1 MLSPLV
7 FLFYGKPY
15 IITKHKLNIMEKT
28 IFHYDDFSDRLFIS
42 CNDRNKKVTGSIRV
56 LNLIVDFTT
65 ENKAVGI
72 EILEVSKYLE
82 SLNIDSKILNN
93 LTNAEFVFQQ
103 KIDGYLIYFILQ
115 TENQVERVPYNIV
128 ELPIINTN

>member
-1 MLSPLV
+1 
-7 FLFYGKPY
+7 
-15 IITKHKLNIMEKT
+15 MEKT

>member
-1 MLSPLV
+1 ML
-7 FLFYGKPY
+7 YGKPY

-42 CNDRNKKVTGSIRV
+42 CKSRSEKVTGSIRI
-56 LNLIVDFTT
+56 LNLIIDFTG
-65 ENKAVGI
+65 ENKTVGI
-72 EILEVSKYLE
+72 EISQASKYLE